1 MTQHQPTAAA
11 EGFTTRRHGK
21 ILIVTL
27 DRPKANAIN
36 NAMSRA
42 MYRVFD
48 GFQNDPDL
56 VVAILASANARI
68 FSGGWDLKEV
78 ANAEWQPGDDLDP
91 EKGPGPGG
99 FGGLAENWT
108 LDKPVIA
115 AVNGAAV
122 GGGFELALACDI
134 IIASDDTF
142 FQLPELMRGFL
153 PDVGGMQRLHKLIP
167 PKAATEMLL
176 TGRRVGVEEAQA
188 WGLVAKVV
196 PKSELLSTC
205 ITVAETIAEGAPL
218 AIQALKAV
226 TRRNAS
232 LSVEESF
239 ARAVPG
245 QSGIPVYEQ
254 MLSSEDFLEGPRA
267 FAEKRKPNWTGR

>member
-1 MTQHQPTAAA
+1 MTDASSRNPA

-48 GFQNDPDL
+48 DFQNDPEL
-56 VVAILASANARI
+56 IVAILASANERI
-68 FSGGWDLKEV
+68 FSAGWDLKEV
-78 ANAEWQPGDDLDP
+78 ANAEWQPGDDTHP
-91 EKGPGPGG
+91 ERGPGPGG
-99 FGGLAENWT
+99 FGGLAENWQ
-108 LDKPVIA
+108 LNKPVIA

-122 GGGFELALACDI
+122 GGGLELALACDI

-153 PDVGGMQRLHKLIP
+153 PDAGGMQRLQKLIP
-167 PKAATEMLL
+167 PMAAAEMIL
-176 TGRRVGVEEAQA
+176 TGRRVTVEEAKA
-188 WGLVAKVV
+188 WGLIAKVV
-196 PKSELLSTC
+196 PKSELLATS
-205 ITVAETIAEGAPL
+205 IAVAETIAEGAPL

-226 TRRNAS
+226 LRRNES
-232 LSVEESF
+232 LSVPECF
-239 ARAVPG
+239 AGAVPG
-245 QSGIPVYEQ
+245 RTGIPVYEQ
-254 MLSSEDFLEGPRA
+254 MLTSEDFFEGPRA
-267 FAEKRKPNWTGR
+267 FAEKRPPRWKGR